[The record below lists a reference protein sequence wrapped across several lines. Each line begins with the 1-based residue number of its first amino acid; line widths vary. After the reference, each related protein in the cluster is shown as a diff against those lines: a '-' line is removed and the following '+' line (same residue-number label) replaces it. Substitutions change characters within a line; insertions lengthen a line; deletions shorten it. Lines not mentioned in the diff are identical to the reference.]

1 MDVDVVGIHKKL
13 QLNELKEIRNVVYES
28 SKIYK
33 EKAKTTHDRMIS
45 RKEFELLKKSFYLTI
60 K

>member
-28 SKIYK
+28 FKIYK

-45 RKEFELLKKSFYLTI
+45 KKEFELG
-60 K
+60 